1 MTEDNKLEIQ
11 TEIERLKAKIAVK
24 NKEIKKLKTT
34 NLFME
39 SLFNG
44 IDEEIM
50 VMDNNFRINEINK
63 AFLERCGLK
72 RSEVIGRRCRDIKE
86 RPWAPCLTDSSLCPT
101 LRASRSG
108 ESIEISH
115 AYKDPESREKKDY
128 VTIAYPLKDEDEEI
142 RYFLE
147 ISRDVTEY
155 RQLISKLQRSEK
167 RLKAIVDTATDAII
181 SIDEHQ
187 KIILFNNAAQ
197 KIFGYSGKDMLGK
210 DVSILLPSIY
220 GSHTRYIKRFLEKK
234 DSSIIG
240 KTISLTAVRNGGEL
254 FPIELSLS
262 YLELEEKIIFTA
274 IIRDKTEEQKMK
286 SKMLQSE
293 RLAAVGEA
301 VAHVAHEIK
310 NPLMI
315 IGGFSSQIRSNT
327 EDEKARQKLD
337 MVLDEVSRL
346 ERLAADLG
354 DFTKAYKLVKRP
366 ASLNSVIKDVVQIMS
381 GICAPEKYTFKKF
394 LSDDIDEIE
403 CDPDKLRQVF
413 INIISNGLEAMQNG
427 GTISITTEKT
437 PNGVEVRIADEGTGI
452 PQDKIRNIFEPFYT
466 TREHGSG
473 LGLSISYKLVEAH
486 NGEIWALSKPGQGT
500 TFVIQLPASW

>member
-1 MTEDNKLEIQ
+1 MAD
-11 TEIERLKAKIAVK
+11 EIEIEMEKAVEKLKAKVAAK
-24 NKEIKKLKTT
+24 NKEIKKLKTM

-50 VMDNNFRINEINK
+50 VIDNDFRINDVNK
-63 AFLERCGLK
+63 AFLERCGLVK
-72 RSEVIGRRCRDIKE
+72 PEVIGRRCKELKE
-86 RPWAPCLTDSSLCPT
+86 RPWAPCAADGNLCPT

-115 AYKDPESREKKDY
+115 EYKDPRTRERKEY
-128 VTIAYPLKDEDEEI
+128 ITIAYPLKDEDEEI

-155 RQLISKLQRSEK
+155 RQLMLKLQRSEN

-181 SIDEHQ
+181 SIDERQ

-197 KIFGYSGKDMLGK
+197 RIFGYQGKDVLGK
-210 DVSILLPSIY
+210 DLSILVPAIY
-220 GSHTRYIKRFLEKK
+220 GNHRRYIKRFLEKK
-234 DSSIIG
+234 DSDIIG
-240 KTISLTAVRNGGEL
+240 KTISLTAVRNGGEK

-262 YLELEEKIIFTA
+262 YLEMGENVIFTA
-274 IIRDKTEEQKMK
+274 IVRDKTEEVKMK

-293 RLAAVGEA
+293 RLAAVGQA

-315 IGGFSSQIRSNT
+315 IGGFSSQIRSKI
-327 EDEKARQKLD
+327 EDEKDRHKLD
-337 MVLDEVSRL
+337 MVLDEVMRL
-346 ERLAADLG
+346 ERLVADLG

-366 ASLNSVIKDVVQIMS
+366 ASLNSVINDVIQIMS
-381 GICAPEKYTFKKF
+381 GVCAPGKYNFTKQ
-394 LSDDIDEIE
+394 LSEQVGE
-403 CDPDKLRQVF
+403 VVCDPDKLKQVF
-413 INIISNGLEAMQNG
+413 INIISNGLEAMHDG
-427 GTISITTEKT
+427 GTISIATEKT
-437 PNGVEVRIADEGTGI
+437 PAGVEVKIADEGVGI
-452 PQDKIRNIFEPFYT
+452 PQSELRNIFEPFYT

-473 LGLSISYKLVEAH
+473 LGLSISYKLIEAH
-486 NGEIWALSKPGQGT
+486 SGEIWANSEAGRGT
-500 TFVIQLPASW
+500 TFVIQLPDS